1 MKTINMKVEGMHCGG
16 CSGRL
21 VRMMEALPQVES
33 CQANH
38 EDKSVVLNLK
48 EDMTNEQISEA
59 LAKCE
64 QNKKAAVSAAFLF
77 SV

>member
-48 EDMTNEQISEA
+48 EDMSNEAISDA
-59 LAKCE
+59 LAKG
-64 QNKKAAVSAAFLF
+64 KF
-77 SV
+77 SVISFE